1 MEVRMWDG
9 GEKQQCLF
17 GERPQQ
23 VPELKEAVQ
32 QEASR
37 LLVTWMR
44 AIAKKK
50 NGEVG
55 DEQDKC

>member
-1 MEVRMWDG
+1 MWDG